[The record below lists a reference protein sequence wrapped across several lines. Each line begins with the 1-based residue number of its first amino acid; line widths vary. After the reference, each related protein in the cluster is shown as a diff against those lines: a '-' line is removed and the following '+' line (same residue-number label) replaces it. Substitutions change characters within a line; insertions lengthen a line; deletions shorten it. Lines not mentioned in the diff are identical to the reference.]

1 MSLRVNLFDAAAGR
15 PIDGDDVRRGD
26 AATARRDFETGVLVA
41 YRTDEDGGE
50 LRCLLAATADGERR
64 PVVAQGRWRGD
75 GYAGVPEPPWS
86 NFERFVDSGLETAGW
101 RVADDSLTRNV
112 FRKLDNRAVDPVAAG
127 RSSLGA
133 PLGDRPALVTTPST
147 PTAVAV
153 LNHLARSADGR
164 PLSVVVTESDAAT
177 FDPPAGVDVVVT
189 SDPEASAPVVE
200 PLPGADATAE
210 PTTDTPPDRSPAEPD
225 RGAPGGVGRARGDT
239 PADPPAESAGGR
251 RDGEFDL
258 DALSGGDPFDGL
270 ADDDGATRA
279 DRRAQRRDPDPGSP
293 EPGSRRS
300 PHASDDVPRGAPDP
314 SREEPGGRHDDSPGR
329 RAGARS
335 DDPVGD
341 TPGGPVGDSS
351 GDPVGDT
358 PDDLSRD
365 ADAAEGGPP
374 AEPLP
379 GDRRGDEDRPPGVPG
394 RGAQDART
402 GDTPTGG
409 DGPRSPD
416 VGAGDPSPGGPEPQT
431 TGADRTESG
440 EEAPARR
447 RVSTES
453 TGRGGPK
460 LGLAPAAEYEL
471 RLYETAT
478 GELALSTERDEP
490 GVDERAVRAAD
501 HGVALAVD
509 PERGRARGTVTAV
522 RNGPETFLADFEA
535 PGAAPEELAATF
547 VETVRATV
555 EELGWRPAE
564 GTTGPSLVFE
574 HATDATPFEP
584 DVPGEFAALL
594 AAGPADFRVPTHS
607 KAVELFRWVR
617 ETVPR
622 AGVVVADAG
631 RTRETEWADV
641 VIQPDETADGVE
653 LTGEA
658 ADRVDRQALGD
669 RTERATDALVT
680 VVEAVTDEV
689 RETGADDTHL
699 EAFLAELLARRL
711 PEDHR
716 FTITAPATTAR
727 RRAAAVGWATV
738 AGGVVA
744 AATLTLATLAGALGG
759 LGATAPLFGV
769 GGLPVA
775 PVGLQAAAC
784 LAAVA
789 AAAAR
794 PAARHPGLVG
804 WLAAFRAWWRY
815 PPVAESAVF
824 PGSGGALLDTP
835 GSGGTVPD
843 RLAAV
848 RASYEASPD
857 APGSSYAAFVDAE
870 VLDAP
875 ALAPFSV
882 ADLGGVRRRR
892 LVTVGGSAVVGGGAG
907 LLLAGAVVGGAAAA
921 AASPGVA
928 AGLAAWGAVLAVVT
942 AGAFALARS
951 QGYGLGDLP

>member
-1 MSLRVNLFDAAAGR
+1 MSLRVNLFDAAAAR

-41 YRTDEDGGE
+41 YRTDADGGE

-64 PVVAQGRWRGD
+64 PVVAQGRWSGD

-101 RVADDSLTRNV
+101 RVTDDSLTRNV

-147 PTAVAV
+147 PVAVAV
-153 LNHLARSADGR
+153 LNHLARTADGR

-200 PLPGADATAE
+200 PLPGADAT
-210 PTTDTPPDRSPAEPD
+210 PQHTTDTTPDRSPPESD
-225 RGAPGGVGRARGDT
+225 RGAPGGVGRARGDAPT
-239 PADPPAESAGGR
+239 DPPGESAGGR

-270 ADDDGATRA
+270 ADDDGRQETASA
-279 DRRAQRRDPDPGSP
+279 DRRGDDSRGPD
-293 EPGSRRS
+293 PGSRRS
-300 PHASDDVPRGAPDP
+300 QRTPDDVPRGAPEPTDP
-314 SREEPGGRHDDSPGR
+314 PRETADDTTGDSP
-329 RAGARS
+329 
-335 DDPVGD
+335 DDPLRDITDGAAGGVSTDEGLSQGAPDSGPQDASTGNTPAGGVG
-341 TPGGPVGDSS
+341 S
-351 GDPVGDT
+351 GSEPHS
-358 PDDLSRD
+358 PD
-365 ADAAEGGPP
+365 A
-374 AEPLP
+374 
-379 GDRRGDEDRPPGVPG
+379 DRRGSPPPGPDSPERTTADDG
-394 RGAQDART
+394 RSDS
-402 GDTPTGG
+402 
-409 DGPRSPD
+409 DGR
-416 VGAGDPSPGGPEPQT
+416 E
-431 TGADRTESG
+431 
-440 EEAPARR
+440 PARQT
-447 RVSTES
+447 VSTES

-460 LGLAPAAEYEL
+460 LGLAPAAAYEL

-478 GELALSTERDEP
+478 GELALSTERDDP

-535 PGAAPEELAATF
+535 PGTAPDALAETF

-584 DVPGEFAALL
+584 DVPGEFPALL
-594 AAGPADFRVPTHS
+594 AAGPVDFRVPTHS
-607 KAVELFRWVR
+607 KAVELFRWVH

-622 AGVVVADAG
+622 AGVAVADAG

-641 VIQPDETADGVE
+641 VIQPDEAADGVE
-653 LTGEA
+653 LTGEVA
-658 ADRVDRQALGD
+658 ARVDRQALGD

-699 EAFLAELLARRL
+699 EAFLAELLAQRL

-716 FTITAPATTAR
+716 FTITAQATTAR

-775 PVGLQAAAC
+775 PVGLQVAAC

-794 PAARHPGLVG
+794 PAARHPGFVG
-804 WLAAFRAWWRY
+804 WLTAFRAWWRY

-892 LVTVGGSAVVGGGAG
+892 LVTVGGSAVVGAAAG
-907 LLLAGAVVGGAAAA
+907 LLLAGAVVGGATAAA
-921 AASPGVA
+921 TSPGVA
-928 AGLAAWGAVLAVVT
+928 AGLAAWGAVLAAVT